1 GQTVVEDRGPT
12 QPGGRRRRQL
22 RVPSADEPK
31 IEHGERDDEN
41 RQAARNVVENTNGW
55 NAKHR
60 REDHISE
67 RKSDAN
73 SIGDCIGQEIHGR
86 RKRHESGKEDQRKEV
101 QEARGHCFRSNS
113 RSWIRASVWPGAPS
127 SKV

>member
-1 GQTVVEDRGPT
+1 
-12 QPGGRRRRQL
+12 
-22 RVPSADEPK
+22 
-31 IEHGERDDEN
+31 DDEN

-73 SIGDCIGQEIHGR
+73 SIGDCIGQKIHGR

-101 QEARGHCFRSNS
+101 QEARGHCFRSNCLELDP
-113 RSWIRASVWPGAPS
+113 RFRLAGRAVVKGSAALYLRVLPISVNTMLTFAPT
-127 SKV
+127 VW